1 MKQWINVVP
10 PARISKTLRAI
21 VPAVGLMLS
30 LSHAPDANASL
41 SLISRANCGGFN
53 ESISWD
59 PWGYNWLWTD
69 SYHYY
74 NGWYQHL
81 LRSGWAYTW
90 RSYAGEQFEGY
101 GGWTVYGVHYRW
113 DPSIGTYWMGSTAAV
128 DCNLL
133 SW

>member
-1 MKQWINVVP
+1 MKRKKVLVGSR
-10 PARISKTLRAI
+10 AVKALRAMI
-21 VPAVGLMLS
+21 PATVMALS
-30 LSHAPDANASL
+30 LSPSTDAHAAL

-59 PWGYNWLWTD
+59 PFGYNWLWTD

-74 NGWYQHL
+74 NGYYQHL

-90 RSYAGEQFEGY
+90 RSYAGDQFEGW
-101 GGWTVYGVHYRW
+101 GGWYVYGVHYRW
-113 DPSIGTYWMGSTAAV
+113 DSSIGTYWMGSTSAY

-133 SW
+133 AW